1 MKSFRNPKYL
11 ERCEDV
17 VFDLEQPLN
26 VAPANNNDQERANL
40 KFVADKSGEVTP
52 FDWYNARI
60 ALDFKVQQRDGT
72 NFVVP
77 ANVTGDGISSANSAA
92 YITYRDEQMGI
103 VNGANSFIS
112 RLSVLANGKELYQ
125 CNYANHSVNIKNLLE
140 YNKSYADS
148 VATNEFYFLDTSKN
162 ANKNRFLFRDT
173 AANTRRN
180 AADTVVNDGFFMSNT
195 SKTYNEGFS
204 KRKDLLRTSSIV
216 RCEDKL
222 LPNTKIEISFEIEK
236 DDNLIWRTG
245 GNRCRVV
252 ITRLQLFVPRLVF
265 NSEGNK
271 IYMENHL
278 KPYKWTY
285 LNEVV
290 QTNRAGTQR
299 VGSFRITNGISKP
312 RHVFVF
318 IINTANIESQT
329 ANPFLYNTISVSTD
343 PRTLDRCYLEVGNG
357 MNIPIFTT
365 NHRQILQEFLE
376 M

>member
-1 MKSFRNPKYL
+1 
-11 ERCEDV
+11 
-17 VFDLEQPLN
+17 
-26 VAPANNNDQERANL
+26 
-40 KFVADKSGEVTP
+40 
-52 FDWYNARI
+52 
-60 ALDFKVQQRDGT
+60 
-72 NFVVP
+72 
-77 ANVTGDGISSANSAA
+77 
-92 YITYRDEQMGI
+92 
-103 VNGANSFIS
+103 
-112 RLSVLANGKELYQ
+112 
-125 CNYANHSVNIKNLLE
+125 
-140 YNKSYADS
+140 
-148 VATNEFYFLDTSKN
+148 
-162 ANKNRFLFRDT
+162 
-173 AANTRRN
+173 
-180 AADTVVNDGFFMSNT
+180 MSNT
-195 SKTYNEGFS
+195 SKTCNEGFS

-216 RCEDKL
+216 RCEIPLNRYSFFEALEDKL

-271 IYMENHL
+271 IYMENYL